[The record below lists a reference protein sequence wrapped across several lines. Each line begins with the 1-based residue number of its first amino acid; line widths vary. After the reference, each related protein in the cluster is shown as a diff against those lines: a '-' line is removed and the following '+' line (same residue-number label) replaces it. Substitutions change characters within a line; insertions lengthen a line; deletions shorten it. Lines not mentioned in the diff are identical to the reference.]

1 MHKTFEDIIPPSRR
15 RSANSTLQ
23 ETRDT
28 YQKPNNKH
36 PTYTGRFPY
45 TPAVI
50 ALGIIIIFGII
61 IFLFS
66 GASAQID
73 PMTATAN
80 LSANFT
86 ASASTTTPL
95 PFAVISVKKIATQS
109 VSGDGTYTVH
119 QASHGKI
126 TIYNTQ
132 SKRQRLVAKTRFE
145 SSDGLVFRIRNA
157 IVVPASHGI
166 VPGSVTATVY
176 ADTAGSQYNITSSS
190 FTVPGLAGTRLASK
204 VYAKS
209 FVAMSGGFS
218 GVRAKVSSSKEA
230 STHALLRSAL
240 AKDLAN
246 AIKAQVPANYV
257 LISGAATT
265 TYTNLPSV
273 PVKSGNSAYIRTQ
286 GVTTAVVFPKS
297 AFAKLIATNIIG
309 TYHNQPVTLTSTKN
323 LTLIPTKGILNLQ
336 TVSGDKVFN
345 FALSGS
351 TTVVWTVNKNRIEV
365 AISGKTRN
373 SAYALLKDFPE
384 VKQAHL
390 TLKPFWR
397 STFPSDPSK
406 ITVIVNPVQT
416 DTNTNI

>member
-15 RSANSTLQ
+15 RSVSSQLQ
-23 ETRDT
+23 ETSDT
-28 YQKPNNKH
+28 YKNINNKR
-36 PTYTGRFPY
+36 RFPY

-50 ALGIIIIFGII
+50 AIGIIVIFSIV

-80 LSANFT
+80 LSGNFT

-109 VSGDGTYTVH
+109 VSGNGTYTVH

-132 SKRQRLVAKTRFE
+132 SRRQKLVAKTRFE
-145 SSDGLVFRIRNA
+145 SSNGLVFRIRDA
-157 IVVPASHGI
+157 VVVPTSHGI
-166 VPGSVTATVY
+166 VPGSITTTVY
-176 ADTAGSQYNITSSS
+176 ADTAGSQYNIAPSS
-190 FTVPGLAGTRLASK
+190 FTIPGLAKTKLANK

-218 GVRAKVSSSKEA
+218 GLRAKVSSSREA
-230 STHALLRSAL
+230 SIHALLRNAL

-246 AIKAQVPANYV
+246 AIKAQVPTDYV

-273 PVKSGNSAYIRTQ
+273 PAKSGSSASIRTQ

-297 AFAKLIATNIIG
+297 AFAKLIATSVIG
-309 TYHNQPVTLTSTKN
+309 TYHNQTVTLTSTKN
-323 LTLIPTKGILNLQ
+323 LTLIPAKGILNLQ
-336 TVSGDKVFN
+336 TVSGEKVFD

-351 TTVVWTVNKNRIEV
+351 TTVVWFVNKSRIAD
-365 AISGKTRN
+365 AIAGKTRD
-373 SAYALLKDFPE
+373 SAKALLKDFPE
-384 VKQAHL
+384 VRQAHL
-390 TLKPFWR
+390 TLKPFWK

-416 DTNTNI
+416 DDNTNI